1 MTSSMCNFV
10 SLSPLLDDKG
20 QSDMEWSRGRSEHM
34 VTSSQASLAVRESGL
49 ASGARIDRASSL
61 AALSQLEDEIKV
73 D

>member
-10 SLSPLLDDKG
+10 SLSPLLDDKA
-20 QSDMEWSRGRSEHM
+20 QSDMEWRGRSEHM
-34 VTSSQASLAVRESGL
+34 VTSSQASLGVRESGL

-73 D
+73 N

>member
-20 QSDMEWSRGRSEHM
+20 QSDMEWRGRSEHM
-34 VTSSQASLAVRESGL
+34 MTSSQASLGVRESGL

-73 D
+73 N